1 MKNKEEKRELILQ
14 AALRN
19 FAEEGFDRATMQNI
33 AKSAGVGKGTTYE
46 YFPSKEALFC
56 EVLLKGISNMVDEL
70 TAVLQQPGTVHEKVE
85 RLFQKNLEIF
95 RTKSDLR
102 AIMLN
107 NIGKIP
113 ADLHRQLMEKQREL
127 LGTMERI
134 FTEAIQADEMVDVP
148 PRIAAA
154 AVLNGLQVIYTYQL
168 EKGETYE
175 SVIEHYLKLIFHGLD
190 KR

>member
-70 TAVLQQPGTVHEKVE
+70 TAVLQQPGSVHQKVE

-95 RTKSDLR
+95 RTKADLQ

-113 ADLHRQLMEKQREL
+113 ADLHRQLMEKQMEL
-127 LGTMERI
+127 VGTMEQI
-134 FTEAIQADEMVDVP
+134 FTEAIHADEMCDVP

-154 AVLNGLQVIYTYQL
+154 AVLNGLKVIYTYQL
-168 EKGETYE
+168 TKGETLE
-175 SVIEHYLKLIFHGLD
+175 SVIEHYLNLIFHGFD

>member
-14 AALRN
+14 SALRN

-70 TAVLQQPGTVHEKVE
+70 TAVLQQPGGVHQKVE

-95 RTKSDLR
+95 RTKSDLQ

-107 NIGKIP
+107 NLGKIP
-113 ADLHRQLMEKQREL
+113 ADLHRRLMEKQREL
-127 LGTMERI
+127 LGTMEQI
-134 FTEAIQADEMVDVP
+134 FAEAIQADEVSDVP

-154 AVLNGLQVIYTYQL
+154 AVLNGLKVIYTYQL

-175 SVIEHYLKLIFHGLD
+175 AVIEDYLKVLFHGLD